1 MKSKLFI
8 SIMLFLILFIVGA
21 FMMQYLQSSL
31 RGTTMILGVDLYPRW
46 VGTQAALHNES
57 PYSTETRQQIW
68 LALYG
73 STDAPNGNPFGF
85 YYPPAV
91 ITLFMPFV
99 LMGLPMHLA
108 AVLWC
113 AFLWAAFSTALLF
126 WIINLGHLKNR
137 LVLLPLL
144 LISGWLF
151 RPAFSNYLLGQFALF
166 SVLAAIAAWLA
177 IRNNLPVWAGIFAAL
192 SLVKPSLTIVP
203 IALLLIDLWR
213 KPRGILAFIGVT
225 LILYLPPTVLI
236 GWWLPD
242 FLADIA
248 NYAQENSVAW
258 SGADSGTVSGS
269 IWLLTSLGLI
279 VIGMYKKN
287 NMLTFGAA
295 TALNAIFIPHSA
307 DYDLVAFIPLLIY
320 LGDLWLK
327 KKNGSFFFS
336 ALYFGILWTPWL
348 SLIAMILLN
357 TGGNSVEAWYRFIWL
372 TYPPVILLLSMLTQT
387 PSLQSTIYRI
397 SRNTNIWFFRL

>member
-1 MKSKLFI
+1 
-8 SIMLFLILFIVGA
+8 
-21 FMMQYLQSSL
+21 MMQYLQRSL

-46 VGTQAALHNES
+46 VGTQAVLHNES
-57 PYSTETRQQIW
+57 PYSIKTRQQIW
-68 LALYG
+68 LAIYG
-73 STDAPNGNPFGF
+73 STDTPDGNPFGF

-99 LMGLPMHLA
+99 LLGISVHLA

-113 AFLWAAFSTALLF
+113 AFLWAALSTALLF
-126 WIINLGHLKNR
+126 WIINLRHLKNG
-137 LVLLPLL
+137 LVVLPLL

-151 RPAFSNYLLGQFALF
+151 RPAFSNYFLGQFALF

-177 IRNNLPVWAGIFAAL
+177 GRNNLPIWAGIFAAL
-192 SLVKPSLTIVP
+192 SLLKPSLTVIP
-203 IALLLIDLWR
+203 IALLLVDLWR
-213 KPRGILAFIGVT
+213 KPRGILTFIAVS

-258 SGADSGTVSGS
+258 SVADMGTVSGL

-287 NMLTFGAA
+287 NLLTFGSA

-327 KKNGSFFFS
+327 KVDGRSFFS
-336 ALYFGILWTPWL
+336 ALFFTLLWTPWL
-348 SLIAMILLN
+348 TLIVMLLLN
-357 TGGNSVEAWYRFIWL
+357 TDKNAVETWYRFIWL
-372 TYPPVILLLSMLTQT
+372 TYPPVILLFSTLTQT
-387 PSLQSTIYRI
+387 PIFQSIIYKI
-397 SRNTNIWFFRL
+397 SRNTKTFING